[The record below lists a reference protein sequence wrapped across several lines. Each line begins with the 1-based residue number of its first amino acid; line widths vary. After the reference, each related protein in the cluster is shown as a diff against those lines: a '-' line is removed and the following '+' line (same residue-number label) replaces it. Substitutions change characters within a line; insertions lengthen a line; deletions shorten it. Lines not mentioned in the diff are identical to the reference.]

1 MSESHDVGL
10 MPRSTFRLPR
20 VPFDFRALALAMLG
34 FLVYWGGGW
43 VVTRVVHGGNGPSV
57 PGAFL
62 DWFTGLLLGLDP
74 VGGQLR
80 SFLDAVFGL
89 GGGGNAKP
97 LELAVGGAWFV
108 GCWAFFGQAVRRI
121 VALRIA
127 RDEGLGMRQ
136 ALGFA
141 ASNWASVLLAPV
153 IVAIAVGIFWGLN
166 ALAGLALS
174 IPVGGMLLSILL
186 VPLAAIST
194 LLMLMIALG
203 GVLGFPLVG
212 AAAAWERNG
221 ALDAISRSFS
231 YVFARPLQ
239 YFFTTFLVLLFVGV
253 ILWGGSWFSRLLV
266 HSVASGTVNSRVEV
280 ALDAPEPGTRAHQKL
295 GIDAQQDAR
304 EYRLRT
310 GLTGSAPLGLGL
322 EREEPALDVAPPEP
336 DAGQREREAELERLA
351 GEVGTVAPGR
361 GGRSQPFVRDVE
373 AVLHGPGTHKLT
385 LFMFWLFVN
394 LAWVGVLGYALFWYL
409 GATCCLYADL
419 RYDVDGTEED
429 EIHTD
434 EDDAALEV
442 DLPPMP
448 GTPGT
453 AVDGAGAPATA
464 TPPAGEAP
472 AGGTTPPASA

>member
-1 MSESHDVGL
+1 MSESHDLGL

-43 VVTRVVHGGNGPSV
+43 MVTRVVHGGQGPSV

-62 DWFTGLLLGLDP
+62 DWFTGLLLGLEP

-80 SFLDAVFGL
+80 GFLQEVFGL

-97 LELAVGGAWFV
+97 LEIAVGGAWFV

-127 RDEGLGMRQ
+127 RDEGLSLRQ

-141 ASNWASVLLAPV
+141 ASNWTSVVMAPV

-174 IPVGGMLLSILL
+174 IPVGGMILSILL

-203 GVLGFPLVG
+203 GVLGFPLAG

-239 YFFTTFLVLLFVGV
+239 YFFSTFLVLLFVGV

-266 HSVASGTVNSRVEV
+266 HSVASGTVNSRVQV
-280 ALDAPEPGTRAHQKL
+280 ALDAPTPGTRAHQKL

-310 GLTGSAPLGLGL
+310 GLDGSAPLGLGL
-322 EREEPALDVAPPEP
+322 EREEPALDVAPPEK
-336 DAGQREREAELERLA
+336 DQGQREREAELDRLA
-351 GEVGTVAPGR
+351 GELPTATPGR
-361 GGRSQPFVRDVE
+361 GGRSQPFVRDFE
-373 AVLHGPGTHKLT
+373 AVLHGPGAHKVT

-419 RYDVDGTEED
+419 RYDVDGTEET
-429 EIHTD
+429 EIHADGD
-434 EDDAALEV
+434 EPPPEGGSPADAEPSAA
-442 DLPPMP
+442 
-448 GTPGT
+448 T
-453 AVDGAGAPATA
+453 AAPAA
-464 TPPAGEAP
+464 PPA
-472 AGGTTPPASA
+472 GTTPPPASA